1 MCLLKKT
8 FCVFL
13 VSQCNWRF
21 FTYEKKCRK
30 SHGCTQKVNAIFP
43 RVNKNQKQKNS
54 LSIGWYFHIFQIFSI
69 VLLNFIFEKVGWL
82 QNMKS
87 NFNVF
92 FLVFTSIFL
101 LSFLPC
107 IRFFWWNFIFEKDDW
122 LQNMKSI
129 FSSFF
134 PLFFV
139 IFYWHFHHLKMC
151 FGSRIER
158 NCRVSKL
165 NQVLR
170 SRFLMIFGHF
180 YHL

>member
-1 MCLLKKT
+1 M
-8 FCVFL
+8 FFL

-30 SHGCTQKVNAIFP
+30 SHGCTQKAHTFFP

-92 FLVFTSIFL
+92 FFRFYINFFIVIFTIHTFFL
-101 LSFLPC
+101 S
-107 IRFFWWNFIFEKDDW
+107 NFIFEKDDW
-122 LQNMKSI
+122 LQNMKLI
-129 FSSFF
+129 FQIFL
-134 PLFFV
+134 LFSLCLID
-139 IFYWHFHHLKMC
+139 IFT
-151 FGSRIER
+151 I
-158 NCRVSKL
+158 
-165 NQVLR
+165 
-170 SRFLMIFGHF
+170 
-180 YHL
+180 